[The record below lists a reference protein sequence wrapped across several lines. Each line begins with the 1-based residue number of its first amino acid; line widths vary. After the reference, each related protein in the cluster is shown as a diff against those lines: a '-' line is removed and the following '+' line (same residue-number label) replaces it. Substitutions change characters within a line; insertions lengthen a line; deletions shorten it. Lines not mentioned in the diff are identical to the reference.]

1 MKISRLIY
9 SSSCHKNQP
18 FRPFACYFCWRRF
31 QNAKDRPRHWE
42 GQSNDAHEVAN
53 HREAP
58 QDPLGDID
66 LHLFR
71 QNRGWIFRKWT
82 NYDLVGGWPTPL
94 KNIRSSVGMMT
105 FPIEWKVIKFMF
117 QTTNQMIKKKTHR
130 LYRKILGCVNL
141 ACVNLS
147 YNLSISIA
155 RGWKTPF
162 VAHHRSASCALRKK
176 SPGDPDPGV

>member
-117 QTTNQMIKKKTHR
+117 QTTNQMIKKKHTGSIEKY
-130 LYRKILGCVNL
+130 LVVLILVVLIL
-141 ACVNLS
+141 AIICPYLS
-147 YNLSISIA
+147 L
-155 RGWKTPF
+155 
-162 VAHHRSASCALRKK
+162 VAGKLHS
-176 SPGDPDPGV
+176 